1 MSRLHPI
8 SGCDNAHRR
17 ADVVFVHGLGGD
29 AFGTWRH
36 GKEESTSWPHWLG
49 REFPDVGVWSIEYA
63 ASPTKWGRIKR
74 WFRPG
79 ARDAGQSM
87 ALPAR
92 ALEVLDLMVQK
103 GVGQRP
109 ILFVCHSLGGLL
121 VKHILRKADDQNAG
135 SSMHAVAANT
145 RAILFLATP
154 HGGAVLASLIDA
166 FRTIFGATVSI
177 EDLRAHDAHLVDLY
191 DRYRRNAVRLGIETK
206 TYYESRGV
214 GGALTIV
221 NSTSAQCGVG
231 DDAVALDEDHL
242 SIAKPR
248 DPEAHVCG
256 AVRALLTEHVLVSR
270 SSKPVEPAPPRA
282 APAEQRVIVQ
292 VDPVPRDDRRRVPCE
307 LPPPAEKHFGRQTEL
322 RQLTDRLRAGKN
334 SAVVGPAGLGKTALA
349 AEAVRAVV
357 GETETS
363 VAASPVPDGV
373 VLLDLYTH
381 HGRAEPVW
389 NNLANALGGP
399 GFMEKS
405 PAHDRAAEACRARRA
420 LVIIE
425 GGEEVDGREGR
436 SDIRELCSV
445 LSPQNRRLL
454 LTRASDQA
462 VPAETVELK
471 EALHPDDGGALLDS
485 LTHGRVTG
493 SVRERVLALLEGH
506 PLALTWAGN
515 LLARDDDDP
524 ARLADDWESGG
535 LPKLSDPTEAEHT
548 LQWLFDRSVR
558 GLDDDARQ
566 VLAAAG
572 LLARAPFPLAA
583 MEAAL
588 GDRSPSARATRSRH
602 WFAADCCR
610 GPRTPTSGSLRTS
623 SDTASRARRRART
636 ARCGNV
642 WHVGWPTISRKRSVH
657 STLQA
662 RGRPVNC
669 SNMPLR
675 CCADEDQR
683 LWIPLADSLLYDV
696 RDRLTEL
703 GRLDLVKTSL
713 TAVADWLSRF
723 PEAKIDRP
731 AWTRERSV
739 VLSRQG
745 DVLRVQGDLAGA
757 LAAYRED
764 MALTRGLVESDPSNT
779 VWQRDLSVS
788 HNKIGDVLRDQGDLA
803 GALAAY
809 RESQAL
815 SQRLADSDPSNTV
828 WQRDLGVSHDRI
840 GDVLRDQGDL
850 AGALAAYRE
859 SQALR
864 GRLADSDSSNAVW
877 QRDLS
882 VSHERIGHVLSNQ
895 GDLAGAL
902 AAYQEALTVRRHLT
916 DSDPSNTV
924 WQRDLSVSHNKIGDV
939 LSDQGD
945 LAGALAAYQEALT
958 VRRHLTDSDPSNTVW
973 QRDLGVS
980 HDRIGDVL
988 RNQGDLAEALAAF
1001 QEALTVRRHLTD
1013 SDPSNALW
1021 QRDLSSSLTT
1031 MAQLLQQ
1038 RGNAQEAL
1046 PFAEESL
1053 AIDERLSAL
1062 DPTNAVWRKDVAISR
1077 ALVARLRE
1085 QLASNPQ

>member
-1 MSRLHPI
+1 LSRLHPI
-8 SGCDNAHRR
+8 SGCDNAARR

-63 ASPTKWGRIKR
+63 ASPTKWARFLR
-74 WFRPG
+74 WFGLGP
-79 ARDAGQSM
+79 RDTGHSM
-87 ALPAR
+87 ALPTR

-121 VKHILRKADDQNAG
+121 VKHILRKADDQPVG
-135 SSMHAVAANT
+135 SGMHQVAANT

-154 HGGAVLASLIDA
+154 HGGAALASLIDA

-177 EDLRAHDAHLVDLY
+177 EDLRAHDAHLLDLY
-191 DRYRRNAVRLGIETK
+191 DWYRRNAVKLGIQTK

-221 NSTSAQCGVG
+221 NPVSAQCGVG

-256 AVRALLTEHVLVSR
+256 AVRALLREHVLVPR
-270 SSKPVEPAPPRA
+270 SSKPVEPAALRA

-292 VDPVPRDDRRRVPCE
+292 VDPVHRDDRRHVPCE
-307 LPPPAEKHFGRQTEL
+307 LPSPAEKHFGRQTEL
-322 RQLTDRLRAGKN
+322 TQLTERLRAGKN

-357 GETETS
+357 GETEES
-363 VAASPVPDGV
+363 VAASPFPDGV
-373 VLLDLYTH
+373 VLLDLYTYR
-381 HGRAEPVW
+381 GRAEPAW

-405 PAHDRAAEACRARRA
+405 PARDRAAEACRARRA
-420 LVIIE
+420 LIIIE
-425 GGEEVDGREGR
+425 GGEEV

-462 VPAETVELK
+462 IPSETVELK
-471 EALHPDDGGALLDS
+471 EALHPDDAGALLDS

-493 SVRERVLALLEGH
+493 NVRERVLVLLEGH

-524 ARLADDWESGG
+524 ARLADDWESDG

-548 LQWLFDRSVR
+548 LQWLFNRSVH
-558 GLDDDARQ
+558 GLDDNARQ

-583 MEAAL
+583 MAAAL
-588 GDRSPSARATRSRH
+588 SDQSSSARDALKALVRRGLLQRSAEADH
-602 WFAADCCR
+602 WQFTHVLGYRFARQETGSEGSMRERLARWLVADLEKALDAFDLESAR
-610 GPRTPTSGSLRTS
+610 SSGQLLQHAAALLR
-623 SDTASRARRRART
+623 
-636 ARCGNV
+636 
-642 WHVGWPTISRKRSVH
+642 
-657 STLQA
+657 
-662 RGRPVNC
+662 
-669 SNMPLR
+669 
-675 CCADEDQR
+675 ADDDQR
-683 LWIPLADSLLYDV
+683 LWIAMGDSLLYDV
-696 RDRLTEL
+696 PDRLTEV
-703 GRLDLVKTSL
+703 GRLDLVKTSI

-723 PEAKIDRP
+723 PETKIDQP
-731 AWTRERSV
+731 GWTRERSV
-739 VLSRQG
+739 VLNRQG
-745 DVLRVQGDLAGA
+745 GVL
-757 LAAYRED
+757 
-764 MALTRGLVESDPSNT
+764 SN
-779 VWQRDLSVS
+779 
-788 HNKIGDVLRDQGDLA
+788 QGDLA

-815 SQRLADSDPSNTV
+815 RRRLVTSDSSNAL
-828 WQRDLGVSHDRI
+828 WQRDLSVSHERI

-859 SQALR
+859 SQAPR
-864 GRLADSDSSNAVW
+864 RRLAEANPTNALW

-882 VSHERIGHVLSNQ
+882 VSHE
-895 GDLAGAL
+895 
-902 AAYQEALTVRRHLT
+902 
-916 DSDPSNTV
+916 
-924 WQRDLSVSHNKIGDV
+924 KIGDV
-939 LSDQGD
+939 LRDQGD
-945 LAGALAAYQEALT
+945 LAGALAAY
-958 VRRHLTDSDPSNTVW
+958 R
-973 QRDLGVS
+973 
-980 HDRIGDVL
+980 
-988 RNQGDLAEALAAF
+988 EALAP
-1001 QEALTVRRHLTD
+1001 TRRLAE

-1021 QRDLSSSLTT
+1021 QRDLSVSHNKVGDVLRDQGDLAGALAAYREALALRRPLAESDPLNTVWQRDLSVSNNKVGDVLHDQGDLAGALAAHRETLALIQRLTEADPSNALWQRDLGISHERIGNVILDQGDLAGALAVSREALSLRRRLAESDPSNALWQRDLSYSLAR
-1031 MAQLLQQ
+1031 MAQILEKQ
-1038 RGNAQEAL
+1038 GNAQEAL
-1046 PFAEESL
+1046 PFADQSL
-1053 AIDERLSAL
+1053 IIDERLSAL
-1062 DPTNAVWRKDVAISR
+1062 DPTNATWRKDVAFSR

-1085 QLASNPQ
+1085 QPGSSPQ